1 VKLLAILERVDPKTL
16 GVEELLALAAVLAT
30 GLAAL
35 GTARPRTPRM
45 NLAVGGDD
53 ANTAIAADVGDDTTG
68 TEHAVE
74 VDTALDEVDW
84 WFKDNQPDSERIR
97 QAWVETLML
106 TPDEIPEFNEWW
118 RTRPGLSR
126 GLKEK

>member
-1 VKLLAILERVDPKTL
+1 MKPSMRDAPLQISILSVC
-16 GVEELLALAAVLAT
+16 AAT
-30 GLAAL
+30 GCATPLFVSADKAGRDWVRWSMPRAVAQAL
-35 GTARPRTPRM
+35 GW
-45 NLAVGGDD
+45 GDMRC
-53 ANTAIAADVGDDTTG
+53 ACCGDKSATG

-84 WFKDNQPDSERIR
+84 WFKDNQPDSEQIR

-118 RTRPGLSR
+118 WRTRR
-126 GLKEK
+126 